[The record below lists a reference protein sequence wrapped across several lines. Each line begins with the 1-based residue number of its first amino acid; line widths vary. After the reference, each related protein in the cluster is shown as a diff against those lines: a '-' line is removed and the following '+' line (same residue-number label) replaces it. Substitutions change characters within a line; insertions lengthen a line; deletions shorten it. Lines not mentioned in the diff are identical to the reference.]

1 MIETGNP
8 ASRSHLSVTDNSAE
22 CHPFGATFTSICNEA
37 QVPSSTTPY
46 REGEGV
52 SSYLMTTRNGMRC
65 SSAVAFLWPAM
76 KRANL
81 AVRTNASVRRIAFE
95 AGRAVSVTF
104 RHKGAETVVRARR
117 EIILSAGAI
126 GTPQI
131 LQLSG
136 VGDGASLQKLGLDVV
151 QNQPAV
157 GQNLQ
162 DHFGI
167 NYLFKANRREGHLDI
182 AASIFSR
189 FFDGGRTCKH
199 DQVSERNLLGSRTCV
214 EGFLNA
220 FERVEH
226 LS

>member
-1 MIETGNP
+1 
-8 ASRSHLSVTDNSAE
+8 
-22 CHPFGATFTSICNEA
+22 
-37 QVPSSTTPY
+37 
-46 REGEGV
+46 
-52 SSYLMTTRNGMRC
+52 
-65 SSAVAFLWPAM
+65 M

-104 RHKGAETVVRARR
+104 RHKGAETVLRARR

-136 VGDGASLQKLGLDVV
+136 VGDGASLQKLGIDVV

-167 NYLFKANRREGHLDI
+167 NYLFKANRPTLNDVFGSWPGRL
-182 AASIFSR
+182 AAGLRYVLTRRGPLSLSIN
-189 FFDGGRTCKH
+189 
-199 DQVSERNLLGSRTCV
+199 QY
-214 EGFLNA
+214 
-220 FERVEH
+220 
-226 LS
+226 LSLIHI